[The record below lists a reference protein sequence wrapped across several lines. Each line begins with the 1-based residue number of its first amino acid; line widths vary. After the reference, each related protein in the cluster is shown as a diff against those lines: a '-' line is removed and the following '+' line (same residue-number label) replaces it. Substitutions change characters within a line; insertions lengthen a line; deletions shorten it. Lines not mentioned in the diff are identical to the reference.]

1 MLFALYFTGATP
13 ITQDLPMVYADV
25 EVKPTLRPVETY
37 TIEQVKLLTD
47 FYGKKYSVD
56 SDVMINVIQCETH
69 FRNKQSDIYKNGVR
83 EESYGIAQFH
93 LPSKNKIDDKVIT
106 KEMALDPNIAVEAM
120 AQIMSKGHYGKWS
133 CYRKIYGV

>member
-1 MLFALYFTGATP
+1 MAFILFFIGGSP
-13 ITQDLPMVYADV
+13 ITQDSPMVYAEV
-25 EVKPTLRPVETY
+25 EDYPKLQPSSVY
-37 TIEQVKLLTD
+37 SIEQVKLLTD
-47 FYGKKYSVD
+47 YYGEKYSVD
-56 SDVMINVIQCETH
+56 SNVMLNVIKCETH
-69 FRNKQSDIYKNGVR
+69 FRNKQSDIYKNGIR

-133 CYRKIYGV
+133 CYRKIYGA

>member
-1 MLFALYFTGATP
+1 MLALYFTGATP
-13 ITQDLPMVYADV
+13 ITQDFPMVYAEETV
-25 EVKPTLRPVETY
+25 SLPTKTVY
-37 TIEQVKLLTD
+37 TKQDVKLLTD

-69 FRNKQSDIYKNGVR
+69 FRNKQSDIYKNGIR

-120 AQIMSKGHYGKWS
+120 AQIMSKGYAGKWS